1 MTTTAASAAVS
12 ATGAQDS
19 AASRKK
25 LAENL
30 DTFLVLLTTQLKYQD
45 PLSPMESTEFTNQLV
60 QFANVEQQISVNENL
75 ETMISLQQSNKVAS
89 SVGYLGKYIQADDN
103 RVPLQDG
110 EAHFSYTLEG
120 GNAAYNAVVISDEKG
135 NVVWSTLGQTKPGT
149 YDVEWDGKDK
159 NGKQLPDGSYTVTVT
174 AIGYEGQPDVE
185 AGVTVTGKV
194 DGVTTLGDEVILDVG
209 GAPIN
214 LDKVIAVRDGL
225 PPTKTTTTSSSSSSS
240 STN

>member
-1 MTTTAASAAVS
+1 MTTNASAAIS
-12 ATGAQDS
+12 SATGATGAQDS
-19 AASRKK
+19 ASSRKK

-75 ETMISLQQSNKVAS
+75 ETMIGLQQSNKVAS
-89 SVGYLGKYIQADDN
+89 SVNYLGKYVQADDN
-103 RVPLQDG
+103 RLPLQDG
-110 EAHFSYTLEG
+110 EARFTYTLEG
-120 GNAAYNAVVISDEKG
+120 GQAAYNSVVISDEKG
-135 NVVWSTLGQTKPGT
+135 NVVWSTLGETKPGS

-159 NGKQLPDGSYTVTVT
+159 NGKQLADGSYTVTVT
-174 AIGYEGQPDVE
+174 AIGYEGQADVE

-194 DGVTTLGDEVILDVG
+194 NGVTSLGDEVILDVG

-214 LDKVIAVRDGL
+214 LDKVLAVRDGL
-225 PPTKTTTTSSSSSSS
+225 PPKKITS
-240 STN
+240 N